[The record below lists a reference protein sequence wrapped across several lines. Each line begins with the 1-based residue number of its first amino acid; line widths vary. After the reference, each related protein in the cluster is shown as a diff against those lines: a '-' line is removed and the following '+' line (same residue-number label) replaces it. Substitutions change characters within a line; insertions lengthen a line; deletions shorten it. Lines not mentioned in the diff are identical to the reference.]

1 MYSNRNNTLNIV
13 VIGDYVLTRDENRR
27 AGNQQIH

>member
-1 MYSNRNNTLNIV
+1 MYSNRNNTVNIV

-27 AGNQQIH
+27 AAW